1 MPKEI
6 INILSEIIK
15 KMAQIVKI
23 SNDNIYKMRIIRNF
37 KLIDKND
44 KLIKREKFIKNE
56 NILYIFHEI

>member
-23 SNDNIYKMRIIRNF
+23 GNDNIYKMRIIRNF

-56 NILYIFHEI
+56 K